1 MHQLVKLHSGQ
12 RTVFRPFL
20 GILFMIALFFIV
32 SISSCSVAPIV
43 IERTNPQTGSITV
56 VVSGGGSLLTK
67 SKWEKAMVKRDQK
80 TGEVVIEHEVVGK
93 DETAV
98 PRYGAQEAVGTSVVD
113 QVVPGF
119 NAITQ

>member
-1 MHQLVKLHSGQ
+1 MKHPHNLLVLAAIPMFIIVAFSG
-12 RTVFRPFL
+12 
-20 GILFMIALFFIV
+20 
-32 SISSCSVAPIV
+32 CSVAPIV

-98 PRYGAQEAVGTSVVD
+98 PRYGAQEAVGGRVVD
-113 QVVPGF
+113 QVVPSL
-119 NAITQ
+119 NTITQ